1 VRFEG
6 KAGESA
12 RPGQYALLCTSE
24 LMKNIPKQIHG
35 FAVKLVV
42 FFGRRARCV
51 VVWAEACF
59 GWQVTAGC
67 PALPHVSNDVW
78 SRK

>member
-1 VRFEG
+1 
-6 KAGESA
+6 
-12 RPGQYALLCTSE
+12 
-24 LMKNIPKQIHG
+24 MKNIPKQIHG

-51 VVWAEACF
+51 VVWGVKNVFVVAAEACF